1 MNNKAGIV
9 ILTENHLLKEELVNK
24 IRSNDHYEIIATFN
38 DGGICEDYLAT
49 HTCDLLVIDLILTN
63 IDGAG
68 VIGNIRSNNPK
79 ALKHVIC
86 ISDFTNSL
94 VFEMLEGLAVDYCL
108 KKPVDL
114 NYFMEIIDCIL
125 KIRLKHNLGIDD
137 YHQTVLKKEIHD
149 TFMKVG
155 MPRHLKGYNYLVT
168 AIVLVC
174 GNINLL
180 GEITKELYPRIAR
193 TYGTTASRVEQSIRH
208 VLKCTWESGCQDE
221 LEQLFGFR
229 AKRKTCNSEFI
240 STIVDELLSKYKG
253 S

>member
-1 MNNKAGIV
+1 
-9 ILTENHLLKEELVNK
+9 
-24 IRSNDHYEIIATFN
+24 
-38 DGGICEDYLAT
+38 
-49 HTCDLLVIDLILTN
+49 
-63 IDGAG
+63 
-68 VIGNIRSNNPK
+68 
-79 ALKHVIC
+79 
-86 ISDFTNSL
+86 
-94 VFEMLEGLAVDYCL
+94 
-108 KKPVDL
+108 
-114 NYFMEIIDCIL
+114 
-125 KIRLKHNLGIDD
+125 
-137 YHQTVLKKEIHD
+137 
-149 TFMKVG
+149 MKVG

-229 AKRKTCNSEFI
+229 AKRKTCNSVFI